1 MLEVFA
7 LLASSVVLVSATLTN
22 ITVTDNSPTINY
34 SPSRS
39 GDSAQ
44 TWNVSYTGNDW
55 STTSLGSL
63 SQGTSQHGTYYIG
76 ATATFGFRG
85 TGIYING
92 SATGSDAEVTVGGEV
107 ITPRGLPASKKGMKD
122 QWWDV
127 VVKVN
132 GDQGVSIYGITFTGN
147 VGNDGL
153 VLEMGCRDV
162 SKLMDSASLSTRT
175 IPALNDQ
182 NGPNPDLSFS
192 GQSQWGNRTAVGS
205 ESF

>member
-1 MLEVFA
+1 MLMVFT
-7 LLASSVVLVSATLTN
+7 LLASLVASVSATLTN

-107 ITPRGLPASKKGMKD
+107 ITPRGLPASKEGMKD

-132 GDQGVSIYGITFTGN
+132 GNRGVFIYGITFTVN
-147 VGNDGL
+147 VGNDGS
-153 VLEMGCRDV
+153 VLDIEWMV
-162 SKLMDSASLSTRT
+162 VPALMNSASLSERT
-175 IPALNDQ
+175 IPALNEQ

-192 GQSQWGNRTAVGS
+192 GQNQWGNRTAVGS